1 MRVIRITTDNE
12 VSICHNADG
21 NYTRDELAALIG
33 DGCEYAEIVMPRRLY
48 NDLHIPKIDAVMMV
62 DEDGRIKGKPMN
74 IIGSW
79 LYETDKHDIPIV
91 GNILIVGFM
100 RDSENDICDLK
111 EEQLNFLYEYFKNC
125 ALEIK
130 RRKNR

>member
-100 RDSENDICDLK
+100 RDSENDVCDLK
-111 EEQLNFLYEYFKNC
+111 EEQLNFLYESFKNC